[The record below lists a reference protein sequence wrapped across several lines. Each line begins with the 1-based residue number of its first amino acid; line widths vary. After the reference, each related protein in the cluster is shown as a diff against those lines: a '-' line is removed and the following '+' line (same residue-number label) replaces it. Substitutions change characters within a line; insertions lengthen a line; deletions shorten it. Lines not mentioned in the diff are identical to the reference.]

1 MCLCVCVFMC
11 LCVCVFRDCVF
22 STSFLFLLLFVP
34 FNVLCISCIFIYI
47 FNSPTA
53 IALRSSAIVKVSGQN
68 CIRTFY
74 GSLGQIRLGLP
85 KHSCGQLRLGL
96 PKGSVEGSTKV
107 HKGCA
112 SFMTSLISLLI
123 WGKSLSFP
131 KGFCGGFPIASS
143 HLSLSSFNSF
153 CAFFPNSVS
162 FRAFPHSKGLGAK

>member
-1 MCLCVCVFMC
+1 VCVYVSVCVCVYVFV
-11 LCVCVFRDCVF
+11 CVCFRDCVF
-22 STSFLFLLLFVP
+22 SISFLFLLLFVP

-112 SFMTSLISLLI
+112 SFMTSLIPLLI
-123 WGKSLSFP
+123 
-131 KGFCGGFPIASS
+131 
-143 HLSLSSFNSF
+143 
-153 CAFFPNSVS
+153 
-162 FRAFPHSKGLGAK
+162 

>member
-1 MCLCVCVFMC
+1 MCLCVC
-11 LCVCVFRDCVF
+11 FRDCV
-22 STSFLFLLLFVP
+22 SSISILFLLLFVP
-34 FNVLCISCIFIYI
+34 FNVLRISCIFIYI
-47 FNSPTA
+47 CNSPTA

-96 PKGSVEGSTKV
+96 PKGYVEGSTKV

-123 WGKSLSFP
+123 
-131 KGFCGGFPIASS
+131 
-143 HLSLSSFNSF
+143 
-153 CAFFPNSVS
+153 
-162 FRAFPHSKGLGAK
+162 

>member
-11 LCVCVFRDCVF
+11 LCVCFRDCVF
-22 STSFLFLLLFVP
+22 SISFLFLLLFVP
-34 FNVLCISCIFIYI
+34 FDVFCISCIFIYI

-85 KHSCGQLRLGL
+85 KHSSGQLRLGL
-96 PKGSVEGSTKV
+96 RKGSVEGSTKV

-123 WGKSLSFP
+123 
-131 KGFCGGFPIASS
+131 
-143 HLSLSSFNSF
+143 
-153 CAFFPNSVS
+153 
-162 FRAFPHSKGLGAK
+162 